1 MRRTLLTLALAAA
14 FLALAGTTQAGDDD
28 AKRAGKKASSKRDGS
43 KVAKRGQDH
52 LPYKKTYAD
61 ALLEARIRNL
71 PVFVSRHK
79 DF

>member
-1 MRRTLLTLALAAA
+1 MPRTRRAILTLALAAV

-28 AKRAGKKASSKRDGS
+28 AKKAGKKDRS

-52 LPYKKTYAD
+52 LAYKKTYAD

-71 PVFVSRHK
+71 PVFISRHK

>member
-1 MRRTLLTLALAAA
+1 MPRTRRAILTLALAAV
-14 FLALAGTTQAGDDD
+14 FLALAGTTEAGDDD
-28 AKRAGKKASSKRDGS
+28 AKKGGAKDRS

-52 LPYKKTYAD
+52 LAYKKTYAD

>member
-1 MRRTLLTLALAAA
+1 MPKLPRAAAVLTAAA
-14 FLALAGTTQAGDDD
+14 FACLFLLATVDTHADD
-28 AKRAGKKASSKRDGS
+28 KKSSGKKDRS
-43 KVAKRGQDH
+43 KVATKDAKH
-52 LPYKKTYAD
+52 LAYKKTYAD